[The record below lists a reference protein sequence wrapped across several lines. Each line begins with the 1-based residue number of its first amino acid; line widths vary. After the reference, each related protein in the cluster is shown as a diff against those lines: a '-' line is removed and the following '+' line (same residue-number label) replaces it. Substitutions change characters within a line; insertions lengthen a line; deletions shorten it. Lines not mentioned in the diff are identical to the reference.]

1 MTGSVAEPTEIV
13 FAEATACAFIGK
25 TNTLRHNPVRIRG
38 TILLNIYINIISNPK
53 GQCRE

>member
-38 TILLNIYINIISNPK
+38 TILLNIYIDIISNLK
-53 GQCRE
+53 GQYRE